1 MAVDSQNGRRGAA
14 GIKKM
19 LLKTE
24 IVLKVTRYEEEL
36 GENWEGMNKVKE
48 THVSWWLLYDI
59 KTYCKLND

>member
-1 MAVDSQNGRRGAA
+1 MAVDSQNGRRGAV

-48 THVSWWLLYDI
+48 THVS
-59 KTYCKLND
+59 